1 MRIRPLAY
9 FALLILNI
17 IMLYVQVQLYASPE
31 ETITFPLLGYLN
43 VSKEAF
49 VTVLAGSLLML
60 PYMIILLIGSIA
72 EAEWLYST
80 RLYCAITAL
89 TVEIS
94 RLVFLEVFTFW
105 TPLPAGEY
113 VSVIDMAFTY
123 LLAEGVVS
131 VLEGLTR

>member
-1 MRIRPLAY
+1 
-9 FALLILNI
+9 
-17 IMLYVQVQLYASPE
+17 MLYVQVQLYASPE
-31 ETITFPLLGYLN
+31 ETITFPQLGYLN
-43 VSKEAF
+43 VSKETF

-105 TPLPAGEY
+105 TSPAGEY